1 MSKKKKKKEKK
12 NNQFGNGDDN
22 EEMREAQ
29 MKGVK
34 KDGRAKKRKRD
45 KIKRPSAWAGYVRG
59 KACGRVCVGAKGD

>member
-1 MSKKKKKKEKK
+1 MSKKKEKGKK

-34 KDGRAKKRKRD
+34 KDGRVKKRD

>member
-1 MSKKKKKKEKK
+1 
-12 NNQFGNGDDN
+12 
-22 EEMREAQ
+22 MREAQ

-34 KDGRAKKRKRD
+34 KDGRVKKRD

>member
-1 MSKKKKKKEKK
+1 MQKKKKEKK

-22 EEMREAQ
+22 EEMRGAQ

-34 KDGRAKKRKRD
+34 KDRRAKKRD
-45 KIKRPSAWAGYVRG
+45 KIKGPSAWAGYVRG

>member
-1 MSKKKKKKEKK
+1 MSKKKKKEKK
-12 NNQFGNGDDN
+12 NNQFGNEDDN

-34 KDGRAKKRKRD
+34 KDGRVKKRD
-45 KIKRPSAWAGYVRG
+45 KIKRTSAWAGYVRG